1 MTERAH
7 AHTQPQNNV
16 QSFELNGLGPMKN
29 SLYRFIF
36 SNSAPQQLKLN
47 ECVSLIGGYL
57 FHVSLLPVT
66 KQGPGEGV

>member
-1 MTERAH
+1 MTERTH

-29 SLYRFIF
+29 SLSRFIF

-57 FHVSLLPVT
+57 WVSLPRLPIT
-66 KQGPGEGV
+66 CDKTGAW